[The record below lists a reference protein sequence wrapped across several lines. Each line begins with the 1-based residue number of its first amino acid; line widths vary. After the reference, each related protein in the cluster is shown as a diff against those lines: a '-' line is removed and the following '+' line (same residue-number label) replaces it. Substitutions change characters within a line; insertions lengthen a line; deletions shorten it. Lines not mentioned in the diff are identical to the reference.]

1 MNHMPIYAIRRALT
15 IVAQDVGADNRF
27 DEGVKQT
34 VDHCLMRM
42 EHRFKFSPMA
52 MRAVGEELDRL
63 TEDEL
68 RTLCVGE
75 TNGMAAVERE
85 RKISVDT
92 VRFLDSAFA
101 IM

>member
-27 DEGVKQT
+27 DEDITQT
-34 VDHCLMRM
+34 VSRCVLRM
-42 EHRFKFSPMA
+42 EHRFRFHPML

-68 RTLCVGE
+68 RTLCAGE
-75 TNGMAAVERE
+75 LTAMAAIERE
-85 RKISVDT
+85 RGISMDT

-101 IM
+101 IL

>member
-1 MNHMPIYAIRRALT
+1 MACGPS
-15 IVAQDVGADNRF
+15 
-27 DEGVKQT
+27 VK
-34 VDHCLMRM
+34 
-42 EHRFKFSPMA
+42 K
-52 MRAVGEELDRL
+52 LDRL

-101 IM
+101 IMLTAMAKFITTERKLALGEQSGVPRGTRRTVVICRWKHRLT